1 MLARQAYYASVPRPV
16 RRLSWEKPMHGPT
29 PTRVPLA
36 AALLLGVLGGCTAN
50 HYTNASH
57 PGYGDAEY
65 KADLKQCR
73 DQNSKI
79 IMSSGYDDRSTVD
92 VDEDKAQ
99 SCMNQR
105 GWQAGGR

>member
-1 MLARQAYYASVPRPV
+1 MLAREAYYASVPRTA
-16 RRLSWEKPMHGPT
+16 RRLPWEKPMHGPT
-29 PTRVPLA
+29 PTRVPLTT
-36 AALLLGVLGGCTAN
+36 ALLLAVLSGCTATQ
-50 HYTNASH
+50 HTNASH

-65 KADLKQCR
+65 KTDLKQCR

-79 IMSSGYDDRSTVD
+79 ILSTGYDDRSTVD

-105 GWQAGGR
+105 GWQAVSR

>member
-1 MLARQAYYASVPRPV
+1 
-16 RRLSWEKPMHGPT
+16 MHGPT
-29 PTRVPLA
+29 LTRVSLA
-36 AALLLGVLGGCTAN
+36 TALSLAVLGGCAATQ
-50 HYTNASH
+50 YKNAGH

-65 KADLKQCR
+65 KSDLKQCR

-79 IMSSGYDDRSTVD
+79 ILSSGYDDRSTVD

-105 GWQAGGR
+105 GWQAVSR